1 MAAKVASNGKGFQPV
16 SIMPSSHPHEANFL
30 TFAFRLFIPFQD
42 TDVHVTLEDQ
52 TKINKFAKYNA
63 NLEDLKDELQV
74 KKNDLKNL
82 EEAVDEIELFDE
94 DEQIPFVVGEV
105 FISHN
110 LSKTQKLLAAAKEK
124 KIKEIEVIQEKCKEI
139 QELMSDLKAQLYLRF
154 GTNIYLEN
162 DE

>member
-1 MAAKVASNGKGFQPV
+1 M
-16 SIMPSSHPHEANFL
+16 
-30 TFAFRLFIPFQD
+30 
-42 TDVHVTLEDQ
+42 HVTLEDQ

-63 NLEDLKDELQV
+63 NLEDLKDELQI

-82 EEAVDEIELFDE
+82 EEAADEIELFDE

-110 LSKTQKLLAAAKEK
+110 LSKTQELLAASKEK
-124 KIKEIEVIQEKCKEI
+124 KIKEIDEIQEKCKQI

>member
-1 MAAKVASNGKGFQPV
+1 MAAKVAANGKGFQP
-16 SIMPSSHPHEANFL
+16 
-30 TFAFRLFIPFQD
+30 D

-82 EEAVDEIELFDE
+82 EEAGDEIELFDE
-94 DEQIPFVVGEV
+94 DEQIPFVFGEV

-110 LSKTQKLLAAAKEK
+110 LSKTQELIAAAKEK
-124 KIKEIEVIQEKCKEI
+124 KKKEIEDIQEKCKQI
-139 QELMSDLKAQLYLRF
+139 QEWMSDLKAQLYLRF

>member
-1 MAAKVASNGKGFQPV
+1 MRKLTSTKQMCFYTKYFQK
-16 SIMPSSHPHEANFL
+16 IKWNFSKL
-30 TFAFRLFIPFQD
+30 QD
-42 TDVHVTLEDQ
+42 SDVHVTLDDQ
-52 TKINKFAKYNA
+52 SKINKFAKYNA
-63 NLEDLKDELQV
+63 NLDDLKDELQI

-82 EEAVDEIELFDE
+82 EEANDEIELFDE

-110 LSKTQKLLAAAKEK
+110 LSKTQELLAAAREK
-124 KIKEIEVIQEKCKEI
+124 KIKEIEIIQEKCKQI
-139 QELMSDLKAQLYLRF
+139 QDLMSDLKAQLYLRF

>member
-1 MAAKVASNGKGFQPV
+1 M
-16 SIMPSSHPHEANFL
+16 
-30 TFAFRLFIPFQD
+30 
-42 TDVHVTLEDQ
+42 HVTLEDQ
-52 TKINKFAKYNA
+52 SKINKFAKHNA
-63 NLEDLKDELQV
+63 RLEDLKDELQV

-82 EEAVDEIELFDE
+82 EEAADEIELFEE

-110 LSKTQKLLAAAKEK
+110 LPKTQELLAEAKEK
-124 KIKEIEVIQEKCKEI
+124 KIKEIAEIEVKCKQI
-139 QELMSDLKAQLYLRF
+139 QELMSDLKTQLYLRF

>member
-1 MAAKVASNGKGFQPV
+1 MQKLTSTQQMCFYTQYFQK
-16 SIMPSSHPHEANFL
+16 IKWNFSKL
-30 TFAFRLFIPFQD
+30 QD
-42 TDVHVTLEDQ
+42 SDVHVTLDDQ
-52 TKINKFAKYNA
+52 SKINKFAKYNA
-63 NLEDLKDELQV
+63 NLDDLKDELQI

-82 EEAVDEIELFDE
+82 EEANDEIELFDE

-110 LSKTQKLLAAAKEK
+110 LSKTQELLAAAREK
-124 KIKEIEVIQEKCKEI
+124 KIKEIEIIQEKCKQI
-139 QELMSDLKAQLYLRF
+139 QDLMSDLKAQLYLRF

>member
-1 MAAKVASNGKGFQPV
+1 M
-16 SIMPSSHPHEANFL
+16 
-30 TFAFRLFIPFQD
+30 
-42 TDVHVTLEDQ
+42 
-52 TKINKFAKYNA
+52 
-63 NLEDLKDELQV
+63 

-110 LSKTQKLLAAAKEK
+110 LPKTQELLAAAKER
-124 KIKEIEVIQEKCKEI
+124 KIKEIEEIQEKCKQI

-154 GTNIYLEN
+154 GSNIYLEN
-162 DE
+162 EDWGRWLF